1 MTMSLMMSFP
11 SLTRVRYRAT
21 YGYSSHPEEADLI
34 SRLLDA
40 GEGLEIEYKRCRD
53 LPHDDT
59 FETICSFANSQ
70 GGTFSWG
77 GGITERPKASM
88 RHAFGRS
95 AGMWPTD

>member
-1 MTMSLMMSFP
+1 MTMSLMMSLSVLNEGIM
-11 SLTRVRYRAT
+11 SLCYP

-59 FETICSFANSQ
+59 FETICSFANRQ
-70 GGTFSWG
+70 GAHSPGV
-77 GGITERPKASM
+77 
-88 RHAFGRS
+88 
-95 AGMWPTD
+95 AG